1 MLERRKVCWADL
13 LPVAVP
19 GGPPGTA
26 AEVRAAVPGGPP
38 GTAAE
43 DSDAS
48 VAGTVASYL

>member
-13 LPVAVP
+13 LLV
-19 GGPPGTA
+19 
-26 AEVRAAVPGGPP
+26 AVPGGPP

-48 VAGTVASYL
+48 VAGTVASYP